1 MPKAGTWCLR
11 CPSHKEAC
19 VPGSKDFL
27 KCNQNKDASELWSR
41 FPNDKSC
48 KPSEMFA
55 DDASCREL
63 LQTVTDLRKQAHK
76 DHRSARP
83 HNTIVDQIAD
93 QLSSKYP
100 PAVTKQHLE
109 YAFQQVNGTPTTSSS
124 AASAVAGTSS
134 NLETA
139 TAQLGALNLSDTA
152 QQPQQ
157 VNETSIGDSSTPSSL
172 NLKDAAPPPQQ
183 VASNNSTTGTSTTAA
198 SNPAAPLSGLV
209 GTASDDQHTTQRN
222 GPTGIK
228 RPDRPAAPASA
239 PKVFTNHFTID
250 LKPDTKLYEYQL
262 VGLQNTAADL
272 SRSKKKVIIQRKI
285 DSSPILRDNQNA
297 FACNDHG
304 RIIAWNDLSPGA
316 QKEDIVDTTP
326 VDDYS
331 RDLPGQVSRQLNIDV
346 VFKRVIDLNGL
357 LSFAKHQNPTYED
370 TGAASALDI
379 LISSGTR
386 TANANIGQAAVI
398 KIGDNRFFTPQ
409 GQTPLP
415 QSHGLVAMRGY
426 SSSVQPVDGAL
437 RLNINTAL
445 SAFYQQQKVLN
456 VIETYR
462 TDPGAFPRGQGAQH
476 LTGVRVKIMYNR
488 CKPDGDPAIDSPKRR
503 IKTITGFSAGL
514 ASQTLF
520 DRNGQMVS
528 VWQHFKETYPIP
540 AGASVVKGNQIC
552 VNTGST
558 TEGKE
563 CWFLPDQLEILPGQ
577 IFRKTLDRV
586 NSELPGEMIT
596 LACQTPAAN
605 KGMIT
610 SAGLQ
615 ALGLTASSTNAD
627 IVLPQ
632 LQALRDAG
640 MTVAAKMLKVPFRR
654 VNNPAIVYAGGNKT
668 ANPDKSAGWSTRGQ
682 EFLTHAK
689 RIPEKGMVS
698 FLHLKGRKPAHE
710 RAYIDAFMNTFQ
722 LNLRQANNVNQ
733 ELDPVHIGQDIGDVN
748 PLCGELSD
756 INKRRK
762 ANLSVLILPDDNK
775 LYRQQ
780 YASFRIVTDQ
790 LLGCTSIVLN
800 EKTMCGGRP
809 QPGNLTA
816 YMANNAMKINVRFG
830 NENHTVRD
838 GFKKLLKGNL
848 SDTLVLGADL
858 IHPGQRCAAG
868 TPTIAAVVGSVNA
881 TFGKLLG
888 SARRQQGGQEI
899 IEPANMKSMVTE
911 RMKAWIKSDTTT
923 KGLPTRI
930 IYFRDGTGLSQY
942 SGILQEISAIKT
954 AWSNLN
960 AAQTMRAPK
969 PVEVTCIVAVKRHNT
984 RFYPLSDKDENMTA
998 TWNCKP
1004 GMVVDTH
1011 ITSPL
1016 YMDFFLQ
1023 SHDVEKGSA
1032 KPTHYFVLENGMKL
1046 KEAELQDLTNSF
1058 CYTFQ
1063 HSTSAVSYPA
1073 PVYAADKLCERL
1085 MLYLYHFNEN
1095 STMVANATP
1104 AVVASQMNIAWQR
1117 GGAGRENPW
1126 HPNLDDKMF
1135 WM

>member
-1 MPKAGTWCLR
+1 MVKWCLR
-11 CPSHKEAC
+11 CPDYAIDH
-19 VPGSKDFL
+19 
-27 KCNQNKDASELWSR
+27 
-41 FPNDKSC
+41 C
-48 KPSEMFA
+48 KPGEKDIYKCTSAVDLPKLWCNFPDVETC
-55 DDASCREL
+55 DPTKLLINPDLCREL
-63 LQTVTDLRKQAHK
+63 IQDLTEHHKQILANPKIKTK
-76 DHRSARP
+76 DIDR
-83 HNTIVDQIAD
+83 VYD
-93 QLSSKYP
+93 QLKEKLHKNHGQ
-100 PAVTKQHLE
+100 AITKQHLE
-109 YAFQQVNGTPTTSSS
+109 YAYVTAKKSPKSFAPTVLSATPGVLDSQTDEAVTVTTKL
-124 AASAVAGTSS
+124 S
-134 NLETA
+134 NL
-139 TAQLGALNLSDTA
+139 NLKA
-152 QQPQQ
+152 AAPQPQQ
-157 VNETSIGDSSTPSSL
+157 L
-172 NLKDAAPPPQQ
+172 
-183 VASNNSTTGTSTTAA
+183 ASNTSTTGASTTAA

-209 GTASDDQHTTQRN
+209 GTASDDQHTVQRN
-222 GPTGIK
+222 GPTGVK
-228 RPDRPAAPASA
+228 RPDRPAAPVTA

-250 LKPDTKLYEYQL
+250 LKPDTKLYQYQL
-262 VGLQNTAADL
+262 VGLLNTAADL

-285 DSSPILRDNQNA
+285 DSSPILRDYQNA

-357 LSFAKHQNPTYED
+357 LSFARHQNPTYED

-445 SAFYQQQKVLN
+445 SAFYQQQKVSN

-462 TDPGAFPRGQGAQH
+462 IIPGAFPRGQGAQH
-476 LTGVRVKIMYNR
+476 LTG
-488 CKPDGDPAIDSPKRR
+488 RR

-528 VWQHFKETYPIP
+528 VWQHFQETYPIP
-540 AGASVVKGNQIC
+540 AGASVAKGNQRC

-558 TEGKE
+558 AEGKE

-577 IFRKTLDRV
+577 LFRKTLDRV
-586 NSELPGEMIT
+586 NPELPGEMIT

-615 ALGLTASSTNAD
+615 ALGLTASSTNED
-627 IVLPQ
+627 VVLPQ
-632 LQALRDAG
+632 LQALRNAG
-640 MTVAAKMLKVPFRR
+640 MTVAAKMLKVPFRKI
-654 VNNPAIVYAGGNKT
+654 NNPAIVYAGGNKT
-668 ANPDKSAGWSTRGQ
+668 ANPDKSAGWNTRGQ
-682 EFLTHAK
+682 EFLTHTK

-698 FLHLKGRKPAHE
+698 FLHLKGHKPAHE
-710 RAYIDAFMNTFQ
+710 RAYIDAFMDTFQ
-722 LNLRQANNVNQ
+722 PNLRQANNVDQ
-733 ELDPVHIGQDIGDVN
+733 ELDPIHIGQDIAHIK
-748 PLCGELSD
+748 PLHDELSD

-775 LYRQQ
+775 IHRQQ

-838 GFKKLLKGNL
+838 RFKKLLKGNL

-888 SARRQQGGQEI
+888 SARRQQSGQEI

-911 RMKAWIKSDTTT
+911 RIKAWIKSDTTT
-923 KGLPTRI
+923 KRLASSTSE
-930 IYFRDGTGLSQY
+930 TGLVS
-942 SGILQEISAIKT
+942 EISAIKT

-960 AAQTMRAPK
+960 AAQTMKAPK

-984 RFYPLSDKDENMTA
+984 RFYPLSDQDENMTA
-998 TWNCKP
+998 TGNCKP

-1104 AVVASQMNIAWQR
+1104 ERVASQMNIAWQR